1 MFKQN
6 FKALEELEKGNHT
19 EKIQKGLRFHEVHKP
34 REGKTDIKLE
44 GLNFTSM
51 YKLGIRKK
59 KTEDDY
65 VVEFVLQRKLNDS
78 SDFTFKQSLFVL
90 FNIFFRRGKKR
101 PCLAKRLPGNQ

>member
-44 GLNFTSM
+44 GLNFISM

-59 KTEDDY
+59 KQKTIT
-65 VVEFVLQRKLNDS
+65 S
-78 SDFTFKQSLFVL
+78 
-90 FNIFFRRGKKR
+90 
-101 PCLAKRLPGNQ
+101 